1 MSLTRIDLKGTLS
14 VETNCTQLIFNDTTG
29 FKVTTCTCDENALG
43 YGLTGG
49 IALDD
54 VTGAVLNV
62 YYPGITTP
70 IIFTFTIVNHV
81 ITAATLT
88 DLNLVVTNILSLLD
102 STVFPLTE
110 FDITLDYGVTLP
122 EISDGLFEWDYTI
135 TGTSSAQA
143 FSYTTS
149 DVKLAT
155 CTTDCC
161 IFNSYVDLDLSC
173 GCLDDKIN
181 KIIKSEVFINAAN
194 YAAEINQ
201 NTKAVSFLDLSK
213 EICDSNCKDC

>member
-88 DLNLVVTNILSLLD
+88 DLNLVVTNIL
-102 STVFPLTE
+102 
-110 FDITLDYGVTLP
+110 
-122 EISDGLFEWDYTI
+122 
-135 TGTSSAQA
+135 
-143 FSYTTS
+143 
-149 DVKLAT
+149 
-155 CTTDCC
+155 
-161 IFNSYVDLDLSC
+161 
-173 GCLDDKIN
+173 
-181 KIIKSEVFINAAN
+181 
-194 YAAEINQ
+194 
-201 NTKAVSFLDLSK
+201 
-213 EICDSNCKDC
+213 